1 MTVKPFLKYAGGK
14 RQLINVISQY
24 LPDNYQ
30 NYYEPFI
37 GGGALLFHLQ
47 PNKAIIGDIN
57 AELIN
62 CYQVVKNSRSELIK
76 ELSKHVNDKDCFY
89 QVRSWDREQSYIC
102 RSTIEKAS
110 RIIYLNKTCFNGLYR
125 VNSKGEFNTPFG
137 RYKNPNITD
146 IETLN
151 DVSEYLN
158 KSSLQILNV
167 DFQDCLIDVREND
180 FVYLD
185 PPYDVISGT
194 ANFTA
199 YNQKGFN
206 KLEHVRLKLIV
217 DRLTSIGCK
226 VLLINAYT
234 EFIAELYKDYQQI
247 EIKAKRT
254 INCKANRRSEI
265 SEVLIKNYWL
275 IGALLYH

>member
-1 MTVKPFLKYAGGK
+1 MTVKSFLKWAGGK

-24 LPDNYQ
+24 LPENYQ
-30 NYYEPFI
+30 TYYEPFI
-37 GGGALLFHLQ
+37 GGGALLFYLQ
-47 PNKAIIGDIN
+47 PSKAIIGDIN

-62 CYQVVKNSRSELIK
+62 CYQVVKNSYSELID
-76 ELSKHVNDKDCFY
+76 ELNKHVNNKDYFEH
-89 QVRSWDREQSYIC
+89 VRSWDRDESYIN
-102 RSTIEKAS
+102 RSPTEKAG
-110 RIIYLNKTCFNGLYR
+110 RIIFLNKTCFNGLYR
-125 VNSKGEFNTPFG
+125 VNLNGQFNTPFG
-137 RYKNPNITD
+137 RYKNPSIVD

-151 DVSEYLN
+151 DVSYYLN

-167 DFQDCLIDVREND
+167 DFQDCLIDAREND

-206 KLEHVRLKLIV
+206 QSEHVRLKSVI

-226 VLLINAYT
+226 VLLSNAYT

-247 EIKAKRT
+247 EVKAKRA
-254 INCKANRRSEI
+254 INCKANKRGKI
-265 SEVLIKNYWL
+265 SEVLIKNY
-275 IGALLYH
+275 

>member
-30 NYYEPFI
+30 TYYEPFI
-37 GGGALLFHLQ
+37 GGGALLFYLQ
-47 PNKAIIGDIN
+47 PSKAIIGDIN

-62 CYQVVKNSRSELIK
+62 CYQVVKDSSSGLIN
-76 ELSKHVNDKDCFY
+76 ELSKHVNDKNYFY
-89 QVRSWDREQSYIC
+89 QIRSWDRDKSYIN
-102 RSTIEKAS
+102 RSSIEKAG
-110 RIIYLNKTCFNGLYR
+110 RIIFLNKTCFNGLYR

-137 RYKNPNITD
+137 RYKNPNILD
-146 IETLN
+146 AQTLN
-151 DVSEYLN
+151 DVSHYLN

-167 DFQDCLIDVREND
+167 DFQDCLIDVREDD

-185 PPYDVISGT
+185 PPYNVISET

-206 KLEHVRLKLIV
+206 ESEHIRLKSTV
-217 DRLTSIGCK
+217 DRLTEIGCK
-226 VLLINAYT
+226 VLLSNSAT
-234 EFIAELYKDYQQI
+234 EFVIELYKDYQQI
-247 EIKAKRT
+247 EVKAKRA

-265 SEVLIKNYWL
+265 SEVLIKNY
-275 IGALLYH
+275 

>member
-14 RQLINVISQY
+14 RQLINVISKY

-47 PNKAIIGDIN
+47 PSKAIIGDIN

-62 CYQVVKNSRSELIK
+62 CYQVVKNSCSELIN
-76 ELSKHVNDKDCFY
+76 ELTKHVNNKDYFE
-89 QVRSWDREQSYIC
+89 QVRSWDRDEFYIN
-102 RSTIEKAS
+102 RSSTEKAS

-125 VNSKGEFNTPFG
+125 VNSKGQFNTPFG
-137 RYKNPNITD
+137 RYKNPSIAD

-151 DVSEYLN
+151 DVSDYLN
-158 KSSLQILNV
+158 KSSLEILNL
-167 DFQDCLIDVREND
+167 DFQDCLKSATEND

-185 PPYDVISGT
+185 PPYDIISST

-206 KLEHVRLKLIV
+206 KSEHNRLKLTV
-217 DRLTSIGCK
+217 DRLTAIGCK
-226 VLLINAYT
+226 VLVSNACT
-234 EFIAELYKDYQQI
+234 EFITELYRDYQQI
-247 EIKAKRT
+247 EVKAKRA
-254 INCKANRRSEI
+254 INCKANKRGDLAEI
-265 SEVLIKNYWL
+265 LIKNY
-275 IGALLYH
+275 

>member
-62 CYQVVKNSRSELIK
+62 CYQVVKNSCSELID
-76 ELSKHVNDKDCFY
+76 ELSKHVNDKDYFC
-89 QVRSWDREQSYIC
+89 QVRSWDREESYV
-102 RSTIEKAS
+102 RRNFVEKAG
-110 RIIYLNKTCFNGLYR
+110 RIIFLNKTCFNGLYR

-137 RYKNPNITD
+137 RYKNPNILD
-146 IETLN
+146 VQTLN
-151 DVSEYLN
+151 DVSDYLN
-158 KSSLQILNV
+158 QSSLQILNL
-167 DFQDCLIDVREND
+167 DFQYCIESATSHD

-185 PPYDVISGT
+185 PPYDIISET

-206 KLEHVRLKLIV
+206 KSEHLRLKSTV
-217 DRLTSIGCK
+217 DRLTAIGCK
-226 VLLINAYT
+226 VLLSNAAT
-234 EFIAELYKDYQQI
+234 EFITELYKDYQQI
-247 EIKAKRT
+247 EIKAKRA
-254 INCKANRRSEI
+254 INCKANKRHKISEI
-265 SEVLIKNYWL
+265 LVKNY
-275 IGALLYH
+275 

>member
-14 RQLINVISQY
+14 RQLINVISKY

-30 NYYEPFI
+30 NYYEPFV

-226 VLLINAYT
+226 VLLSNAYT
-234 EFIAELYKDYQQI
+234 ELIAELYKDYQQI

-265 SEVLIKNYWL
+265 SEVLIKNY
-275 IGALLYH
+275 